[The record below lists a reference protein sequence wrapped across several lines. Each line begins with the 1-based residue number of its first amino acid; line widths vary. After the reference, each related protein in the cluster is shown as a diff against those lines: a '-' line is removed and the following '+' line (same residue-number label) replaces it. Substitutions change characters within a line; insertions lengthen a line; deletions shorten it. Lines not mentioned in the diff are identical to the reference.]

1 MESSVE
7 ELHADKTKKEV
18 IAAEIQRIDEFT
30 SDLLKADRTS
40 KALAIDVQE
49 TCKEVKEALTELLL
63 DYDEYAF
70 HSTRI
75 IDYCETLEQNAK
87 GISSQL
93 DHRTG
98 DEVLSYDT
106 LDRGL
111 TQQPQLTV
119 VVQ

>member
-1 MESSVE
+1 MSEEAASSKQE
-7 ELHADKTKKEV
+7 TKKRARETRRQNK
-18 IAAEIQRIDEFT
+18 E
-30 SDLLKADRTS
+30 KRTS
-40 KALAIDVQE
+40 PSYTPCPAIDVQE

-98 DEVLSYDT
+98 DEVLSYET